1 MDKNT
6 KRWLVLAAIVLAAV
20 LVAVYDVTTYMPSP
34 PPLSIRRG
42 RITQG
47 DIEIFYMGKSVVSTV
62 NVALLIFLLATYI
75 DLYRKVQSEFTIAL
89 TVFSMVL
96 LLYALASNPIVY
108 RIFGFHAFG
117 LGPFA
122 ILPDIFS
129 CIAVGILIY
138 LSFKY

>member
-1 MDKNT
+1 MDKSI
-6 KRWLVLAAIVLAAV
+6 KRWLLLAAIVLAAV
-20 LVAVYDVTTYMPSP
+20 FVAVYDVTTYTPPP

-42 RITQG
+42 HIPEG
-47 DIEIFYMGKSVVSTV
+47 DIEIFYMGKSVISTV
-62 NVALLIFLLATYI
+62 NVALLIFLLATYV

-108 RIFGFHAFG
+108 RVFGFRAFG

-129 CIAVGILIY
+129 CIAVSILIY
-138 LSFKY
+138 LSLKY